1 MSNIIPFD
9 FDSTST
15 KAAVPA
21 FARAANGKGSIA
33 AALSVS
39 FPVIRYKGKVWSMSK
54 ADGDREKIMREIDGE
69 MQPAPYIDVVILDVG
84 PSADRKLNAKVW
96 YAKAFVEGDEPA
108 APDCSSDDGI
118 TPRADSKNKQS
129 DNCATCPKNV
139 WGSGK
144 EGKGRECGDSKRLA
158 VATADNLKA
167 PMLLTVPAGSLGGFN
182 EYLNWLLK
190 KGVEVCYATVTR
202 IGFDYD
208 AAHPKLTFKAIGWV
222 SEDPTPY
229 LENEQI
235 DFIVG
240 RKALPARE
248 HADDIPGDK
257 PAFAKKA
264 EKPAEPAAE
273 APKKSAAKPA
283 APPAEPKAKP
293 ATPPEDD
300 LPTTPNAKVR
310 VEGDEAPTTP
320 KAKAEPVTMVDDDA
334 DLDIDGLDFDD

>member
-1 MSNIIPFD
+1 M
-9 FDSTST
+9 
-15 KAAVPA
+15 
-21 FARAANGKGSIA
+21 
-33 AALSVS
+33 
-39 FPVIRYKGKVWSMSK
+39 
-54 ADGDREKIMREIDGE
+54 
-69 MQPAPYIDVVILDVG
+69 
-84 PSADRKLNAKVW
+84 
-96 YAKAFVEGDEPA
+96 
-108 APDCSSDDGI
+108 
-118 TPRADSKNKQS
+118 
-129 DNCATCPKNV
+129 
-139 WGSGK
+139 
-144 EGKGRECGDSKRLA
+144 
-158 VATADNLKA
+158 
-167 PMLLTVPAGSLGGFN
+167 PAGSLGGFN

-248 HADDIPGDK
+248 HTDDIPGDK
-257 PAFAKKA
+257 PAFAKKV
-264 EKPAEPAAE
+264 EKPAAPPAEPTE

-283 APPAEPKAKP
+283 APPAEPKATPKAKP

-300 LPTTPNAKVR
+300 DLPTTPKAKVR
-310 VEGDEAPTTP
+310 VEGDEAPTAP
-320 KAKAEPVTMVDDDA
+320 KAKAEPVTVVDDEG